1 MSPKIIL
8 HSHTSDGIKS
18 MFPGNC
24 VNNSFRKAEHEHTE
38 KFKYEGQV
46 ATTLREMGN
55 KNMSD
60 TRKNNQTTLSMSR
73 NKKQEKSLH
82 PPWHSYNTIF
92 SSKDIQTTHA

>member
-1 MSPKIIL
+1 MSTIALEKP
-8 HSHTSDGIKS
+8 STSTQR
-18 MFPGNC
+18 
-24 VNNSFRKAEHEHTE
+24 NS
-38 KFKYEGQV
+38 KYERQV

-60 TRKNNQTTLSMSR
+60 SIKNNQTTLSMSQ